1 MQQGRSK
8 ALSKKEQAVRDK
20 TPWRPQLDVETLY
33 KKFMDFTTTST
44 AATDDMLKEMGLKAL
59 PPNKP
64 SKVEPLK
71 AKVIDAEEK

>member
-1 MQQGRSK
+1 MI
-8 ALSKKEQAVRDK
+8 RDK

-33 KKFMDFTTTST
+33 KKYMEFSTTQT

-64 SKVEPLK
+64 SKEAPK
-71 AKVIDAEEK
+71 AIVIDDEEK